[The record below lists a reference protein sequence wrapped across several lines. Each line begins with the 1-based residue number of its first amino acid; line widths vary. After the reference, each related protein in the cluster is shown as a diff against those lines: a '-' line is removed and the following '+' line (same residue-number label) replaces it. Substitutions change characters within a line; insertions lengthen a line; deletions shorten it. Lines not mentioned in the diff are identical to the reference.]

1 VARKAFNVLGCYDCA
16 RVDMRLDSS
25 GNLYILEV
33 NSLPSLGE
41 HGSYVE
47 AAATVGLDFAGL
59 CNRLV
64 EVASARYFG
73 TPSPPDLV
81 KGKRTNGDK
90 TFAYVTERREEIERQ
105 VAKWTARRSRTS
117 DAVGI
122 RAAVDEFGGQLKSIG
137 LKRCEEFTDDR
148 VVWAWETGAGIEG
161 GTLLVAHIDVPME
174 PTVATQPFRR
184 DPEWIYG
191 EGVGSSRAPL
201 VSLLY
206 ALRSLRSMR
215 QLQRTPIGVLV
226 YSDEGRDCRYS
237 EKLIRSATSRARNVL
252 VMFPG
257 NPGDHVVTSRRGQRR
272 YRLSVNGEPL
282 RLGRPTKKTEV
293 LRWMFGRLEACAAL
307 SSRKD
312 RTAVATVGIETH
324 SLPMLL
330 PHEAAATIFV
340 TYPDDS
346 VAARLERDIRELLKD
361 SKGVKWRLELVSDRA
376 PMKERRSNLRL
387 SRELKAAA
395 EEWDIPLEREGSVWP
410 SVAGL
415 VPASTGVVCGVGP
428 VSRDLYTPHES
439 VDRTSLIQRTLMLAE
454 FLRRQAPARSSK
466 KVKRT

>member
-1 VARKAFNVLGCYDCA
+1 
-16 RVDMRLDSS
+16 M
-25 GNLYILEV
+25 
-33 NSLPSLGE
+33 
-41 HGSYVE
+41 
-47 AAATVGLDFAGL
+47 
-59 CNRLV
+59 
-64 EVASARYFG
+64 
-73 TPSPPDLV
+73 
-81 KGKRTNGDK
+81 
-90 TFAYVTERREEIERQ
+90 
-105 VAKWTARRSRTS
+105 
-117 DAVGI
+117 
-122 RAAVDEFGGQLKSIG
+122 
-137 LKRCEEFTDDR
+137 
-148 VVWAWETGAGIEG
+148 
-161 GTLLVAHIDVPME
+161 
-174 PTVATQPFRR
+174 
-184 DPEWIYG
+184 
-191 EGVGSSRAPL
+191 
-201 VSLLY
+201 
-206 ALRSLRSMR
+206 
-215 QLQRTPIGVLV
+215 
-226 YSDEGRDCRYS
+226 
-237 EKLIRSATSRARNVL
+237 
-252 VMFPG
+252 
-257 NPGDHVVTSRRGQRR
+257 
-272 YRLSVNGEPL
+272 
-282 RLGRPTKKTEV
+282 

-312 RTAVATVGIETH
+312 RIAVATVGIETH
-324 SLPMLL
+324 NLPMLL

-428 VSRDLYTPHES
+428 VSRGLYTPHES